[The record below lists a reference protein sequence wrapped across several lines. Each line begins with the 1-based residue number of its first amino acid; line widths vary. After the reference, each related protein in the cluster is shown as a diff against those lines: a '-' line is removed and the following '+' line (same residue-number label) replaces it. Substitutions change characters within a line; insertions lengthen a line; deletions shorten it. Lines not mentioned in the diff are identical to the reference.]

1 MGVEEAFGDK
11 CQTRLSECAPRGCR
25 PVLAFFESSP
35 MNYAAIQI
43 ETSASRQQVRGC
55 QAAKSP
61 SLSHQTLHG
70 VFLTSCSKDHLFIES
85 HHLHDLTQDQG
96 ESTHDNLLLYTSVSL
111 SEHNEV
117 INHSLNAGHYDNF
130 LILFTVLFSSIL
142 KRCSTSSL
150 DLVRFCQQQDFPC
163 LISRQSDSVHTGA

>member
-1 MGVEEAFGDK
+1 MSGSKISF
-11 CQTRLSECAPRGCR
+11 
-25 PVLAFFESSP
+25 
-35 MNYAAIQI
+35 
-43 ETSASRQQVRGC
+43 
-55 QAAKSP
+55 

-70 VFLTSCSKDHLFIES
+70 VLLTLCSKDHFFIEF
-85 HHLHDLTQDQG
+85 HHLHDLAKDQG
-96 ESTHDNLLLYTSVSL
+96 KSTHDGLLLFTSVSL
-111 SEHNEV
+111 LEHDEV
-117 INHSLNAGHYDNF
+117 INHSLSAGHYDNF